1 VKLRRILLGPII
13 HFVLVS
19 DFDFPLPPE
28 LIAQHPKAER
38 AASRMLHMHGN
49 LLRDSVFSEFPALL
63 RATDLLVM
71 NDTRV
76 LPARLFGHRSGSR
89 AQRLSPHN
97 PASRGFLHGQVE
109 VLLTR
114 RLAERTQAEG
124 HGLAITR
131 LPAAGEEQI
140 WQALVRPG
148 RKIMPGERLYFGAE
162 ADGEALLEAEVVE
175 RGEFGERTLRFL
187 PVPDFFARL
196 ERLGHIPLPPYIDR
210 EDTAEDRERYQ
221 TVFARDPGSVA
232 APTAGLHFTDEI
244 LTRLREKGVETAS
257 VTLHV
262 GLGTFSPIRTEVV
275 EEHKIHTEWY
285 QIPEETAEKI
295 ARAKREG
302 RRVVAVGTTTVR
314 TLEYAAGRAQEQEQE
329 QDQLP
334 HIRQQRA
341 DVGYPGAGVGH
352 PQPQVVTAHSGE
364 ADIFIYPGYQFRVV
378 DAMLTNFH
386 LPKST
391 LLMLVS
397 AFAGRERVLAAYAHA
412 VRERYRFFSYGD
424 CMFIEPE

>member
-1 VKLRRILLGPII
+1 
-13 HFVLVS
+13 VLVS

-28 LIAQHPKAER
+28 LIAQHPAAER
-38 AASRMLHMHGN
+38 AASRMLHLKGDS
-49 LLRDSVFSEFPALL
+49 LRDTFFAELPSLL
-63 RATDLLVM
+63 RATDLLVF

-89 AQRLSPHN
+89 AQRLSPAN
-97 PASRGFLHGQVE
+97 PASRDFLHGRVE

-114 RLAERTQAEG
+114 RLPG
-124 HGLAITR
+124 D
-131 LPAAGEEQI
+131 EQL

-148 RKIMPGERLYFGAE
+148 RKIMPGERLYFGCSGDTSP
-162 ADGEALLEAEVVE
+162 ADSCAPLLEAEVLA
-175 RGEFGERTLRFL
+175 RGEFGERTLRFS

-210 EDTAEDRERYQ
+210 EDTPEDRTRYQ
-221 TVFARDPGSVA
+221 TIYARDPGSVA

-244 LTRLREKGVETAS
+244 LQRLREKGIETAS

-262 GLGTFSPIRTEVV
+262 GLGTFAPIRTEVV

-285 QIPEETAEKI
+285 QIPPETAEKI
-295 ARAKREG
+295 TRAKREG
-302 RRVVAVGTTTVR
+302 RRIVAVGTTTVR
-314 TLEYAAGRAQEQEQE
+314 TLEYAAGRAHAEGG
-329 QDQLP
+329 P
-334 HIRQQRA
+334 HPPAI
-341 DVGYPGAGVGH
+341 GECGALAPEANAG
-352 PQPQVVTAHSGE
+352 QPSEPLITAHSGE
-364 ADIFIYPGYQFRVV
+364 ANIFIYPGYRFRVV

-397 AFAGRERVLAAYAHA
+397 AFAGRERVLKAYNHA

-424 CMFIEPE
+424 CMFIE

>member
-1 VKLRRILLGPII
+1 
-13 HFVLVS
+13 VLVS

-28 LIAQHPKAER
+28 LIAQHPPAER
-38 AASRMLHMHGN
+38 AASRLLHMNAGA
-49 LLRDSVFSEFPALL
+49 LEDRVFSEFPELL
-63 RATDLLVM
+63 RRGDLLVF

-76 LPARLFGHRSGSR
+76 LPARLFGHR

-97 PASRGFLHGQVE
+97 PASREFLQGRVE

-114 RLAERTQAEG
+114 KLAPG
-124 HGLAITR
+124 D
-131 LPAAGEEQI
+131 EQL

-148 RKIMPGERLYFGAE
+148 KKIMPGERLYFGP
-162 ADGEALLEAEVVE
+162 ADGVANDGAPEGAEGDAGLLEAEVLD
-175 RGEFGERTLRFL
+175 RGAFGERTLRFL

-244 LTRLREKGVETAS
+244 LTRLRDRGVETAT

-285 QIPEETAEKI
+285 RIPEETSARI
-295 ARAKREG
+295 ARAKRDG

-314 TLEYAAGRAQEQEQE
+314 TLEYAAGAG
-329 QDQLP
+329 QLLAAGT
-334 HIRQQRA
+334 QSSA
-341 DVGYPGAGVGH
+341 AGYAANTAPGAR
-352 PQPQVVTAHSGE
+352 ALSGE
-364 ADIFIYPGYQFRVV
+364 ADIFIYPGYSFRVV

-397 AFAGRERVLAAYAHA
+397 AFAGRERVLAAYRHA

-424 CMFIEPE
+424 CMFIE